1 MRGAIDSPEVSV
13 LYASFCVM
21 TDKNSYQ
28 KRSPIMKWKKISNCN
43 FVQES
48 SPVTMLNACGTSGMY
63 LQVIAFSTEVQG

>member
-48 SPVTMLNACGTSGMY
+48 SPGTSGMY